1 MSFEEMEYFL
11 NDIKSVLSSKVIVD
25 SNNEISEIHVLSDNS
40 RHSKQIARDIRT
52 ALLSKFNVDIDY
64 KIISVAQIDKN
75 LSFNADYRLLYEGYI
90 IETTSDKIK
99 IKTKLTWDGKEFI
112 GEAEGIKSEK
122 QSLVV
127 AAKSTLDAIG
137 QAVNYDCF
145 IIEDIQY
152 AKIAGEKALII
163 AVNQINNGKENIS
176 VGASIIENN
185 QIDAVIKA
193 TLNAINRKICLL
205 IKEWKG
211 WLMFNNY
218 WKISVAKPSCSY

>member
-163 AVNQINNGKENIS
+163 AINQINNGKENIL
-176 VGASIIENN
+176 VGAAIIENN
-185 QIDAVIKA
+185 KIDAAIKA
-193 TLNAINRKICLL
+193 TLNAINRKLCLL
-205 IKEWKG
+205 IKE
-211 WLMFNNY
+211 
-218 WKISVAKPSCSY
+218 

>member
-127 AAKSTLDAIG
+127 AASSTLDAIG

-205 IKEWKG
+205 IKEW
-211 WLMFNNY
+211 
-218 WKISVAKPSCSY
+218 